1 MRARY
6 FISVGQEAGSTTQAN
21 RGTAL
26 AELPYAASRKKFHV
40 FSDQPLNVIT
50 RPGIVFIMLG
60 WFQRNPSPEQKDLSI
75 EVDIDKII
83 STGITDIFNIYWGSY
98 VAILYYENDDKIEI
112 IRDPSGGMPCYYR
125 CSKDGVNI
133 VSDMDLIRKH
143 RILEFIIDYD
153 QIGHHLLFPNFRTN
167 QTCLSELS
175 EVPPGY
181 QLTANCET
189 CALTQKWDPW
199 HFARRDAYYRDPDE
213 AISDLRATVLSTIG
227 AWVSRF
233 QKPVIGLSGGL
244 DSSIVAASAVRAGA
258 EVTGLTLVTDES
270 AGDERHYARQIADF
284 LGISLEERHF
294 SVADA
299 DLRSSHAAH
308 LPRPLA
314 RSFAQS
320 GDRAYCDVAAQV
332 RADAF
337 FTGAGGDNVFCF
349 QQSVLPIADRILYDG
364 MGRGMCKTTAEIAE
378 MAETSVFRCAT
389 LAMRRAWFR
398 NPQYQWRTQPDLLSR
413 EFLSQHTEKPSH
425 SWLNM
430 PVGELPG
437 KAAHIAYLLQIQNH
451 LEGFRRENILPQINP
466 LMSQPIVEMCLRI
479 PTWFS
484 CMGGEN
490 RSIARRAFAPYLPEA
505 ILHRRTKGGPDG
517 FLQQLFLR
525 NRNIIRDMLL
535 GGNLTASNLID
546 RPAVEAAI
554 MLDGDG
560 NHQQHFRIL
569 ELVDAEAWISDI
581 RA

>member
-1 MRARY
+1 
-6 FISVGQEAGSTTQAN
+6 
-21 RGTAL
+21 
-26 AELPYAASRKKFHV
+26 
-40 FSDQPLNVIT
+40 
-50 RPGIVFIMLG
+50 
-60 WFQRNPSPEQKDLSI
+60 
-75 EVDIDKII
+75 
-83 STGITDIFNIYWGSY
+83 
-98 VAILYYENDDKIEI
+98 
-112 IRDPSGGMPCYYR
+112 
-125 CSKDGVNI
+125 
-133 VSDMDLIRKH
+133 MDLLRKR
-143 RILEFIIDYD
+143 RILEFITNYD
-153 QIGHHLLFPNFRTN
+153 EIGYHLLFPNFRTN
-167 QTCLSELS
+167 RTCLTGLN

-213 AISDLRATVLSTIG
+213 AISNLRATVLSTIG

-284 LGISLEERHF
+284 LGISLEERYF
-294 SVADA
+294 SVADT

-364 MGRGMCKTTAEIAE
+364 VGRGMCKTTAEIAE
-378 MAETSVFRCAT
+378 MAETSVFRCVA

-398 NPQYQWRTQPDLLSR
+398 SPQYRWRTQPALLSR
-413 EFLSQHTEKPSH
+413 EFLNQHAEKPSH

-430 PVGELPG
+430 ATGELPG

-484 CMGGEN
+484 CIGGEN
-490 RSIARRAFAPYLPEA
+490 RSIARKAFAPYLPEA

-517 FLQQLFLR
+517 FLQQLFLC
-525 NRNIIRDMLL
+525 NRNTIRDMLL
-535 GGNLTASNLID
+535 GGNLAASHLID
-546 RPAVEAAI
+546 RPAIEAAV
-554 MLDGDG
+554 MLEADGD
-560 NHQQHFRIL
+560 HLQHFRVL
-569 ELVDAEAWISDI
+569 ELVDVEAWISEI
-581 RA
+581 RAR